1 MASQTPRTRKISC
14 IGFDWRA
21 EVSLRETL
29 TLLKGKTRDAW
40 QYSDELTA
48 DVVVYDTQ
56 NLLAQAMVRRCAAEG
71 SPRVFFPSSS
81 SDESVLTLRYPFGAS
96 RLVSCLNHASAQL
109 SGAAVSLS
117 GEESSLCQR
126 FDDALHA
133 SQAAAV
139 LIRAGTQFGWIKL
152 PERRLLWSQ
161 PLGIEEVAQLL
172 TGEVHVQAVA
182 VADAALL
189 QRLEAGARCPAAMEP
204 LLWAIGITRSRGTLL
219 QRIDPG
225 RNYRLRRWPD
235 FGAIGRRS
243 LDLRCTSLLMQREL
257 TPLQLAMVAGIPL
270 SAIGAFLNACALVGV
285 LEAGELQSTAAHLP
299 TMQPPAAVAESAIGN
314 VLRRIRL
321 AFSIATAE

>member
-29 TLLKGKTRDAW
+29 ALLKGKTQDVW

-56 NLLAQAMVRRCAAEG
+56 NLLAQAMVRRCSAEG
-71 SPRVFFPSSS
+71 SPRVFFPSTSA
-81 SDESVLTLRYPFGAS
+81 DESVLTLRYPFGAS
-96 RLVSCLNHASAQL
+96 RLIRCLNHASAQL
-109 SGAAVSLS
+109 GGVSVGLFS
-117 GEESSLCQR
+117 EEFSLCQR
-126 FDDALHA
+126 LDDALHVPH
-133 SQAAAV
+133 AAAV
-139 LIRAGTQFGWIKL
+139 LIRAGKQFGWIKL

-161 PLGIEEVAQLL
+161 PLGIDEIAQLL
-172 TGEVHVQAVA
+172 AGEVEVRAIA
-182 VADAALL
+182 ATDAPLL
-189 QRLEAGARCPAAMEP
+189 NRLEVEARYPAAVEA

-219 QRIDPG
+219 QSIDPG
-225 RNYRLRRWPD
+225 RSYRLHRWPD
-235 FGAIGRRS
+235 FGSIGRRS

-285 LEAGELQSTAAHLP
+285 LETGESLNTSASLAQMQSST
-299 TMQPPAAVAESAIGN
+299 PAAETAIGG

-321 AFSIATAE
+321 AFSIAIAE